1 VGEPQLELPASG
13 HFGLLDQQKSPLQ
26 VGFFDTA
33 EADFILV
40 AREGF
45 EPSTFGL

>member
-1 VGEPQLELPASG
+1 VATNGLLA
-13 HFGLLDQQKSPLQ
+13 LLDQQKSPLQ
-26 VGFFDTA
+26 VGFFDTT